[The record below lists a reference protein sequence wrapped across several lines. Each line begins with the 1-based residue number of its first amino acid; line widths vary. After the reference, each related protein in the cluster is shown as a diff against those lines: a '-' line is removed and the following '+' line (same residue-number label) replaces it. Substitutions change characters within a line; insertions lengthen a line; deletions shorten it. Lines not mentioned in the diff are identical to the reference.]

1 MRARSQERLLII
13 GNVGAGKSWLA
24 RRLSARLGIPRTPMD
39 RFNWEPGGHYV
50 QRPKAAVLAEVLAVA
65 EQDRWILE
73 GVYGWI
79 AAALAPR
86 ASCLLWLDLS
96 WTDCRRG
103 LMERGPE
110 NVGQIGLAA
119 AERQLAELV
128 AWAEGYPERDDETS
142 RKGHGRIF
150 EGFGGLKRRFSERD
164 EVVAWLESLDDAAA
178 SGAKDRA
185 SQA

>member
-1 MRARSQERLLII
+1 MREAVPERLLII

-24 RRLSARLGIPRTPMD
+24 RRLSARSGTERTPMD

-50 QRPKAAVLAEVLAVA
+50 QRRKAAVLADVLAVA

-86 ASCLLWLDLS
+86 ASGLLWLDLP

-103 LMERGPE
+103 LLERGPE
-110 NVGQIGLAA
+110 NVEQIGLAA
-119 AERQLAELV
+119 AERQLADLA

-150 EGFGGLKRRFSERD
+150 EGFGGPKRRFSERG
-164 EVVAWLESLDDAAA
+164 EVVAWLESLDDATAA
-178 SGAKDRA
+178 GAKDRA